1 MALIESHFCVSRP
14 AVVALFANSGVFDNK
29 INLFIGLPKKKI
41 IPAKEVR
48 IPFKKLDFVNSRKI
62 MLPIILIVIVGG
74 LTYSLIKGF
83 NFAVDFTGGT
93 SITVNTTDKVS
104 LEGYTIDKINSTK
117 DSTTINCI
125 KRETIIKNYS
135 SNNNLKLRIIRS

>member
-1 MALIESHFCVSRP
+1 
-14 AVVALFANSGVFDNK
+14 
-29 INLFIGLPKKKI
+29 
-41 IPAKEVR
+41 
-48 IPFKKLDFVNSRKI
+48 

-117 DSTTINCI
+117 DSTTITI
-125 KRETIIKNYS
+125 KEKTK
-135 SNNNLKLRIIRS
+135 